1 MRIFPIFAAQIIE
14 EMNKRNL
21 FWIIPAALCVVVTI
35 SYFLLPVFA
44 KSHLQR
50 MIRQFETE
58 RNAEITID
66 ELHIGLLHFNGEV
79 PVSFR
84 SALLRCRTANDT
96 LLYFTNVKSTVRVL
110 KGFHRT
116 NDIIAFDSDTIT
128 LHLIHKKDYWNYV
141 FLLEG
146 NAQERGI
153 SHSKNDYKKLSE
165 SILQKIEGLLPQS
178 MHIGTF
184 AVAADIHDSHFNY
197 VMPDATIE
205 NGRLHGTLSEQS
217 GTSFHSW
224 ILDGTLDHAARS
236 YYATLTDTNG
246 NCGLAIVNKLAHAQL
261 GFRKIEGRLSLVSTG
276 TEASQYCLW
285 ADAEGLLLNHR
296 YLATQS
302 VDIDSASAQ
311 LQLTVSPSR
320 LTIDSTSVLR
330 LNEAEIHPFVCYEK
344 TKGEKPHITLIIN
357 EGRRE
362 ASRLLG
368 SIPDGLFQVIP
379 DLQLTGKMDFSLY
392 FDCDFREVDSL
403 DLDFYLGSRDR
414 SVRINGDV
422 DRITRF
428 NNPFEYVFFENGD
441 TVRTV
446 TIGLANPHFCPFDQI
461 PPYLTKSILATEDA
475 GFFQHRGFIKSSIRE
490 ALAADIKA
498 GKLRRGGSTLTMQL
512 VKNLFLNRNKV
523 FSRKIEEMLLVW
535 LIEDYHLISKE
546 RMFEI
551 YVNIAEW
558 GPGIIGIGEAA
569 DFYFGKNPQ
578 ELTLG
583 ECLYLAS
590 LIRAPKHYRNT
601 LDEYG
606 NVIDSKRE
614 ELIFVA
620 RRMVEREFI
629 SEDELNRFNSFIHTR
644 CMDEKEE

>member
-1 MRIFPIFAAQIIE
+1 MWIFPIFAAQITE
-14 EMNKRNL
+14 EMDKRKL
-21 FWIIPAALCVVVTI
+21 SWIIPAALCLAVVI

-44 KSHLQR
+44 KSHIQR
-50 MIRQFETE
+50 KIRHFETE
-58 RNAEITID
+58 RNAEITINK
-66 ELHIGLLHFNGEV
+66 LHIGLLRFNGEV
-79 PVSFR
+79 PVSFE
-84 SALLRCRTANDT
+84 SLLLRYRNTDDT
-96 LLYFTNVKSTVRVL
+96 LLYFTNVKSTVRIL
-110 KGFHRT
+110 KGFHRS
-116 NDIIAFDSDTIT
+116 NDIISFDSDALA
-128 LHLIHKKDYWNYV
+128 LHLIHKKDYRNYA

-146 NAQERGI
+146 NAQEKNL
-153 SHSKNDYKKLSE
+153 SSSKNDYKKLSE
-165 SILQKIEGLLPQS
+165 NVLQKIEGLLPQR

-205 NGRLHGTLSEQS
+205 NGLLHGTLNEQS

-236 YYATLTDTNG
+236 YHATLTDTNG
-246 NCGLAIVNKLAHAQL
+246 NCGLAIVNELAHAQL

-276 TEASQYCLW
+276 TETSQYCLW
-285 ADAEGLLLNHR
+285 ADAEGLLLKHR

-302 VDIDSASAQ
+302 VSIDSAAAQ
-311 LQLTVSPSR
+311 LQLTVSPTR

-330 LNEAEIHPFVCYEK
+330 LNEAELHPFVCYEK

-357 EGRRE
+357 EGGRE
-362 ASRLLG
+362 ASQLLG

-414 SVRINGDV
+414 SVHINGDV
-422 DRITRF
+422 ERITRF
-428 NNPFEYVFFENGD
+428 NHPFEYVFFENGD
-441 TVRTV
+441 TARIV
-446 TIGLANPHFCPFDQI
+446 TIGPENHYFCPFDQI
-461 PPYLTKSILATEDA
+461 PTYLTKSILATEDA
-475 GFFQHRGFIKSSIRE
+475 GFFQHKGFIKSSIWE
-490 ALAADIKA
+490 ALIADINA

-523 FSRKIEEMLLVW
+523 FSRKFEEMMLVW
-535 LIEDYHLISKE
+535 LIENYHLISKE

-558 GPGIIGIGEAA
+558 GPGIIGIGEAS
-569 DFYFGKNPQ
+569 DFYFGKKPQ

-620 RRMVEREFI
+620 RRMQEKEFI
-629 SEDELNRFNSFIHTR
+629 TEDELNHFNSFIHTK

>member
-1 MRIFPIFAAQIIE
+1 MRIFPIFAAQNIE
-14 EMNKRNL
+14 DMNKRHL
-21 FWIIPAALCVVVTI
+21 LWIIPAALCLALVL

-44 KSHLQR
+44 KSHIQR
-50 MIRQFETE
+50 KIRQFETE
-58 RNAEITID
+58 RNAEIAIR
-66 ELHIGLLHFNGEV
+66 ELHIGLLRFNGEV
-79 PVSFR
+79 PVSFQ
-84 SALLRCRTANDT
+84 SALIRRRNADDT
-96 LLYFTNVKSTVRVL
+96 LLYSTHAQASVRVL

-116 NDIIAFDSDTIT
+116 NDIISFDSDSLI
-128 LHLIHKKDYWNYV
+128 LHLIHRESYRNYD

-146 NAQERGI
+146 KSQEKDP
-153 SHSKNDYKKLSE
+153 SPEADYKKLSE
-165 SILQKIEGLLPQS
+165 RVLQRIEGVLPQS
-178 MHIGTF
+178 LRIGTV
-184 AVAADIHDSHFNY
+184 AVAADIHDRHFNY
-197 VMPDATIE
+197 VMPDVTIE
-205 NGRLHGTLSEQS
+205 NGILHGTLTEQS
-217 GTSFHSW
+217 GSSIHPWT
-224 ILDGTLDHAARS
+224 LDGTLDHTSRS
-236 YYATLTDTNG
+236 YCATLTDMEG
-246 NCGLAIVNKLAHAQL
+246 DSGLAIVNELTHAQL

-276 TEASQYCLW
+276 AGTSQYCLL

-302 VDIDSASAQ
+302 VAIDSAAAQ
-311 LQLTVSPSR
+311 LQLTVSPTR
-320 LTIDSTSVLR
+320 LTIDSSSVLR

-357 EGRRE
+357 EEKCE

-368 SIPDGLFQVIP
+368 SIPDGFFQVIP
-379 DLQLTGKMDFSLY
+379 DLQLSGRMDFSLH

-403 DLDFYLGSRDR
+403 NLDFYLGSRDR
-414 SVRINGDV
+414 SVRINGDIE
-422 DRITRF
+422 RITRF
-428 NNPFEYVFFENGD
+428 NHPFEYVFFENGD
-441 TVRTV
+441 TSRMV
-446 TIGLANPHFCPFDQI
+446 TIGPANPHFCPFDQI

-475 GFFQHRGFIKSSIRE
+475 GFFQHKGFIKSSIRE
-490 ALAADIKA
+490 ALIADIKA

-523 FSRKIEEMLLVW
+523 FSRKFEEMLLVW
-535 LIEDYHLISKE
+535 LIEDYRLISKE

-558 GPGIIGIGEAA
+558 GPGIIGIGEAS
-569 DFYFGKNPQ
+569 DFYFGKRPQ

-620 RRMVEREFI
+620 RRMVEKEFI
-629 SEDELNRFNSFIHTR
+629 TEDELNHFNSFIHTK
-644 CMDEKEE
+644 CMDEKDE